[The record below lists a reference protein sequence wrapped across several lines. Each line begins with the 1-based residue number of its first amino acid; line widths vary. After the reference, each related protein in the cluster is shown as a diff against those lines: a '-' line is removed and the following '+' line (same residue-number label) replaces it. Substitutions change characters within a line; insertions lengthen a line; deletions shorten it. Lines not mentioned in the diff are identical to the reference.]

1 MQINKREFSLELFCH
16 CCLTLTLLS
25 LLAVRAGLA
34 AGEVP
39 QNGKADDQHIVQ
51 RERVLADTNTLAN
64 AQKILSDIGKQ
75 PCSDKTSLVAKL
87 IKVSRR
93 KYNDAEVSTRF
104 VDAIR
109 VGLVAYPQSLL
120 TLLSNNKYE
129 VHLAPLV
136 TICVPALKGKH
147 PTGYAKEATYDT
159 AGALF
164 ARKRKWIIVGE
175 YSYRG
180 KSLIPTPEFD
190 HTVQHEVGHALD
202 RLLGYPS
209 HSSEFMECFNIDS
222 KLMPAKRKQYLLYFL
237 QRGSSGPQETFA
249 ELVASKYGDPLN
261 QRAFHLPAA
270 FPKCSALLD
279 QLLPARESEVN
290 NAE

>member
-1 MQINKREFSLELFCH
+1 MQINKREFSLELFCY
-16 CCLTLTLLS
+16 CCITLS
-25 LLAVRAGLA
+25 LLGLLSVRSSLA
-34 AGEVP
+34 AGEES
-39 QNGKADDQHIVQ
+39 QNGTPDDKPIVQ
-51 RERVLADTNTLAN
+51 IERVLADTNTLAN

-104 VDAIR
+104 VDSIR
-109 VGLVAYPQSLL
+109 VGLAAYPQSLL

-136 TICVPALKGKH
+136 TICVRALKGKH
-147 PTGYAKEATYDT
+147 PKGYANEATYDT

-180 KSLIPTPEFD
+180 KSLIPTPEYD

-279 QLLPARESEVN
+279 QLLPARESEGR